1 MRWFLSLLVC
11 WFAVCLPTTAR
22 AQYLTGPQ
30 FYLPTLNSAVDDGLV
45 NPIWFYINGLIA
57 GANTAF
63 VLAHGEPKICQAH
76 PIEDVQQTHAVIL
89 EYLVRYDL
97 LDKEY
102 AALEIVVVAAY
113 SEAYPCNLRSI

>member
-1 MRWFLSLLVC
+1 MRWFLSLLVF
-11 WFAVCLPTTAR
+11 WFAVCLPTMAR

-30 FYLPTLNSAVDDGLV
+30 HYLPALNSAVDEGLI

-57 GANTAF
+57 GANTAS
-63 VLAHGEPKICQAH
+63 VLLANEPMVCEPH
-76 PIEDVQQTHAVIL
+76 PIEDVQRTHAVIL

-102 AALEIVVVAAY
+102 AALEIIAVAAFA
-113 SEAYPCNLRSI
+113 EAYPCNLRSI